1 MKCDS
6 IDFIISS
13 IAYQPP
19 RTGNVEAL
27 QWRQR
32 KKNEGKR
39 EQLHREW
46 DILPEMNMNTT
57 RKQLR
62 NVYGSSVKKI
72 TSINSC
78 MNNCLVLYTAHENH
92 IILHLDHLMLGEI
105 VKGPWFLYQQRQRGK
120 STRRA
125 VKYSDQIHL
134 SSTQQ
139 SPKN

>member
-1 MKCDS
+1 MWQYRFHHKFNCLPAS
-6 IDFIISS
+6 KNWQCGS
-13 IAYQPP
+13 IAMK
-19 RTGNVEAL
+19 TE
-27 QWRQR
+27 

-46 DILPEMNMNTT
+46 DILPEMNMNTI

-105 VKGPWFLYQQRQRGK
+105 VKGSWFLYQQRPRGK

-139 SPKN
+139 SRKN